1 MPLLGWPAARATC
14 LSAVGCLSSAS
25 PVPSGSRAP
34 IRRSVP
40 DGRDGAARRTRHG
53 DDPGRLRNAGC
64 GLVASWALLAALLP
78 RIAMAQ
84 DTFQVGPVSAARG
97 TMASG
102 TLEVPPLGGDPGTTI
117 PVTIVHGRRPG
128 PVLALVAG
136 VHGMEYAPILAL
148 QRLRGSLDPETLG
161 GTLVL
166 VHVANMPSFLGR
178 TIYYS
183 PVDGKNLN
191 RVFPGRPDGT
201 LSERVAATL
210 TREVI
215 ERATHVVDLHCGD
228 GNESLRPYT
237 YWITTGPPEVADAS
251 RRMALA
257 FGLDHIVIDTGRP
270 TDPAAS
276 VYLSNTAITRGKPAL
291 TTEVGALARTDEA
304 SIARIERGVAGLLR
318 HLGMTAAGPEP
329 VAAEQVVWI
338 GPNEVLQAGATGIV
352 HPVAERG
359 HTVAKG
365 ALLARITDFHGRLLE
380 EVRAPFDGEVLYIL
394 GTPPVRKG
402 EPVAFV
408 GARVPPP
415 APGREP

>member
-1 MPLLGWPAARATC
+1 MA
-14 LSAVGCLSSAS
+14 
-25 PVPSGSRAP
+25 VPSRLAAPTTCSAASGRGPLSLPPGACGRARPAHQNGSEEVVRGAGRAA
-34 IRRSVP
+34 
-40 DGRDGAARRTRHG
+40 GARHG
-53 DDPGRLRNAGC
+53 RAL
-64 GLVASWALLAALLP
+64 LVLGGLLAAALP
-78 RIAMAQ
+78 RPAASQ
-84 DTFQVGPVSAARG
+84 ETFQVGTVSAARG

-102 TLEVPPLGGDPGTTI
+102 ALEVPPLGGDAGTTI
-117 PVTIVHGRRPG
+117 PVTLVHGRRPG

-148 QRLRGSLDPETLG
+148 QRVRASLDPEALG
-161 GTLVL
+161 GTLIL

-201 LSERVAATL
+201 LSERVAAML

-237 YWITTGPPEVADAS
+237 YWITTGRPEVAEAG

-257 FGLDHIVIDTGRP
+257 FGLDHIVIDASRP
-270 TDPAAS
+270 TDPAAA

-291 TTEVGALARTDEA
+291 TTEVGALAGTDEA
-304 SIARIERGVAGLLR
+304 SIGRIERGVAGLLR
-318 HLGMTAAGPEP
+318 HLGMTSTGPEP
-329 VAAEQVVWI
+329 LAADRVVWI

-352 HPVAERG
+352 HPLVERG
-359 HTVAKG
+359 HTVARG
-365 ALLARITDFHGRLLE
+365 AVLARITDFHGRLLE

-394 GTPPVRKG
+394 GTPPVTRG

-415 APGREP
+415 APGRQP

>member
-1 MPLLGWPAARATC
+1 MEA
-14 LSAVGCLSSAS
+14 LS
-25 PVPSGSRAP
+25 
-34 IRRSVP
+34 RRSSSV
-40 DGRDGAARRTRHG
+40 RGA
-53 DDPGRLRNAGC
+53 RL
-64 GLVASWALLAALLP
+64 ALLALGGLLLIAALP
-78 RIAMAQ
+78 REAASQ
-84 DTFQVGPVSAARG
+84 ERFQVGPVSAARG
-97 TMASG
+97 AMASG
-102 TLEVPPLGGDPGTTI
+102 TLEVPPLGGDPGATI
-117 PVTIVHGRRPG
+117 PITLVHGRRPG

-136 VHGMEYAPILAL
+136 VHGMEYTPILAL
-148 QRLRGSLDPETLG
+148 QRLRASLDPETIA
-161 GTLVL
+161 GTLIL

-201 LSERVAATL
+201 LSERVAAML

-237 YWITTGPPEVADAS
+237 YWITTGPPEVAEAS

-257 FGLDHIVIDTGRP
+257 FGLDHIVIDGSRP

-276 VYLSNTAITRGKPAL
+276 VYLSNTAVTRGKPAL
-291 TTEVGALARTDEA
+291 TTEVGALAQTDEA
-304 SIARIERGVAGLLR
+304 SIDRIERGIAGLLR

-329 VAAEQVVWI
+329 LVADRVVWI
-338 GPNEVLQAGATGIV
+338 GPNEVVQAGATGIV
-352 HPVAERG
+352 HPLVERG
-359 HTVAKG
+359 HTVARG
-365 ALLARITDFHGRLLE
+365 ALLARITDFHGGLLE

-394 GTPPVRKG
+394 GTPPVKRG
-402 EPVAFV
+402 EPVAFI

-415 APGREP
+415 PPGRQP